1 MLGFSYHNIQDNYLI
16 NKSGVKQVEAKP
28 FIDQLDEKIQEK
40 HLLNHPFYETW
51 NAGELSHEAIKEY
64 SAQYFKHVSS
74 FPRYLSSIHSNC
86 DDLKTR
92 QMLLDNLIDEERGSE
107 NHPEL
112 WMRFAEGMGNSRESV
127 ENKEAMQEIEE
138 LVATFYS
145 LSKSEQYHVGLAA
158 LYCYESMQPEIS
170 ETKKDGLQKFYGI
183 EDEKTLKFFTV
194 HMHADKWHREVV
206 RNLLVELS
214 DTKEKQKEILA
225 AIDSALLALNN
236 FLSGMERK
244 YC

>member
-1 MLGFSYHNIQDNYLI
+1 M
-16 NKSGVKQVEAKP
+16 EAKS

-40 HLLNHPFYETW
+40 HLLNHPFYKTW

-127 ENKEAMQEIEE
+127 ENKRAMHEIEE
-138 LVATFYS
+138 LVTTFYR

-214 DTKEKQKEILA
+214 DTKEKQEEILA
-225 AIDSALLALNN
+225 AIDSSLLALNN
-236 FLSGMERK
+236 FLSGMERE

>member
-1 MLGFSYHNIQDNYLI
+1 M
-16 NKSGVKQVEAKP
+16 EAKP
-28 FIDQLDEKIQEK
+28 FIDQLDEKIQDK

-112 WMRFAEGMGNSRESV
+112 WMRFAEGMGNSRKSV
-127 ENKEAMQEIEE
+127 ESKKAMQEIEE

-183 EDEKTLKFFTV
+183 KDEKTLKFFTV

-206 RNLLVELS
+206 RNLLAELS
-214 DTKEKQKEILA
+214 DTKEKQEEILA
-225 AIDSALLALNN
+225 AVDSALLALNN
-236 FLSGMERK
+236 FLSGMERE

>member
-1 MLGFSYHNIQDNYLI
+1 MK
-16 NKSGVKQVEAKP
+16 KSGVNQMEAKP
-28 FIDQLDEKIQEK
+28 FIDQLDEKIQKK

-86 DDLKTR
+86 NDLKTR

-112 WMRFAEGMGNSRESV
+112 WMRFAEGMGNSRQSV
-127 ENKEAMQEIEE
+127 ENKKAMQEIEE

-170 ETKKDGLQKFYGI
+170 ETKKDGLQRFYGI
-183 EDEKTLKFFTV
+183 KDEKTLKFFTV

-206 RNLLVELS
+206 RNLLMELS
-214 DTKEKQKEILA
+214 DTKEKQEEILA
-225 AIDSALLALNN
+225 AVDSALLALNN
-236 FLSGMERK
+236 FLSGMERE

>member
-1 MLGFSYHNIQDNYLI
+1 M
-16 NKSGVKQVEAKP
+16 EAKP
-28 FIDQLDEKIQEK
+28 FINQLDDKIKEK
-40 HLLNHPFYETW
+40 HLLNHSFYKTW
-51 NAGELSHEAIKEY
+51 NAGELSHEAIQEY
-64 SAQYFKHVSS
+64 AAQYFKHVSS

-127 ENKEAMQEIEE
+127 KNKKAMKEIEE
-138 LVATFYS
+138 LVSTFFS
-145 LSKSEQYHVGLAA
+145 LSKSEQYHIGLAA

-183 EDEKTLKFFTV
+183 TDEKTLKFFTV

-206 RNLLVELS
+206 RNLLIEVS
-214 DTKEKQKEILA
+214 NTEKKKDEILNA
-225 AIDSALLALNN
+225 VDSALESLNN
-236 FLSGMERK
+236 FLTGMERV

>member
-1 MLGFSYHNIQDNYLI
+1 M
-16 NKSGVKQVEAKP
+16 EAKP

-40 HLLNHPFYETW
+40 HLLNHPFYESW

-112 WMRFAEGMGNSRESV
+112 WMRFAESMGNSRKSV
-127 ENKEAMQEIEE
+127 ENKKAMKEIEE

-183 EDEKTLKFFTV
+183 KDEKALKFFTV

-206 RNLLVELS
+206 RNLLAELS
-214 DTKEKQKEILA
+214 DTKEKQGEILA
-225 AIDSALLALNN
+225 AVDSALLALNN
-236 FLSGMERK
+236 FLSGMERE